1 MNPTLEDYQGRT
13 AFLFGNL
20 GPAGTGFWWEGVS
33 PLLHPTIT
41 KFWAPHGLTIT
52 GPTAL
57 VTLGNPPSFG
67 LCPVVSSVIYEG
79 IDSKVI
85 AQACLN
91 RDAKYAE
98 LLHGQ
103 NKIKACYNESYV
115 QLELFQLPVNA
126 DEVCCDIK

>member
-1 MNPTLEDYQGRT
+1 MKPALEDYQGRT

-20 GPAGTGFWWEGVS
+20 GPAGKGSRWEGVS

-41 KFWAPHGLTIT
+41 QFWLPHGLTIT

-57 VTLGNPPSFG
+57 VTLANPPSFG

-103 NKIKACYNESYV
+103 NKIKAYYNESYV